1 MFSYR
6 YFSFD
11 CQLLRADIRRHRRY
25 LDSTERLLLSDSKW
39 FYLYPAALVRF
50 RPQRQAD
57 FALLDIQGQ
66 EPPAFIPDG
75 LNPAAPLSWVAV
87 VDVMRAI
94 GMPSQGSIRA
104 RIRTVPIR
112 SRLLQGQMAELFA
125 IAVCKNVLAHLKE
138 LEQPVRTIAA

>member
-1 MFSYR
+1 MFSYN
-6 YFSFD
+6 YFRLD

-39 FYLYPAALVRF
+39 FCLYPAALVRF

-94 GMPSQGSIRA
+94 GMSSQGSIRA

-138 LEQPVRTIAA
+138 LEQPVSTIAA

>member
-1 MFSYR
+1 
-6 YFSFD
+6 
-11 CQLLRADIRRHRRY
+11 
-25 LDSTERLLLSDSKW
+25 
-39 FYLYPAALVRF
+39 
-50 RPQRQAD
+50 
-57 FALLDIQGQ
+57 
-66 EPPAFIPDG
+66 
-75 LNPAAPLSWVAV
+75 
-87 VDVMRAI
+87 MRAI